1 MARAIRC
8 SRRGWMAIAFLV
20 ARWISTSYV
29 PSWWQQ
35 GWPQEHL
42 DSVAEGELLAPLADL
57 LMPQMPIRELFR
69 IFPAPEDWGGVSLQ
83 PDLAA
88 HGVLRKKDAALFV
101 EYDGYYLHGEKAGVA
116 RDKAKNAA
124 LLAFAPEGS
133 LVIRISH
140 TTKRA
145 LRGNVLWMKVDPWRQ
160 GDRKTLSKT
169 LTIILQK
176 VMNAVG
182 ELLRPDV
189 LRRMQQAM
197 QLDMFPISARALD
210 FVNEAR
216 VRGCGNTTQE
226 IADFLVDTGFSIKDA
241 DLMLG
246 AGLNGKCI
254 KETLQPRIHWLL
266 CLGLTKGQVA
276 KAVAGF
282 PQLLGYSIE
291 QNLQPTEQWLLTL
304 GLTKGQVAKAIAG
317 FPPLLGCSIEQ
328 NLQPTVQWLLSLG
341 LTKGQVAKAVAGSP
355 QLLGC
360 SIEQNLQPTEQ
371 WLLTLGLTKG
381 QVAKA
386 VAGFPKLLGCS
397 IEQNL
402 QPTVQWLLSLGLT
415 KGQVAKAVAGFPP
428 LLGYSIEQN
437 LQPTVQWLLTLGLTK
452 GQVAKAVA
460 GFSPIAWMQH
470 WAKLAAH
477 SAMVTEL
484 GTHKGSSYKGRS
496 WFSPIAWLQHWA
508 KFAAHCAMAT
518 DLGINKGSS
527 CEGRSWFSQI
537 AWLQHWAKLAAHSA
551 MVTELGTHKGSSCE
565 GRSWFSPIAW
575 IQHWAKFAAHSAM
588 ATDLGINKGSSC
600 EGCSWFSPIAWLQHW
615 AKYETQV
622 CPATTYVRRWRNCK
636 HDFATTANP
645 WIQYDSP
652 YWTDAHSFRSQSDCQ
667 TALGH
672 GPDGGQLSKTFRRLM
687 LNFNVCLLRDAINLY
702 CIWLIFVT
710 CLYLF
715 GMLLVQFILWLSFS
729 LGQIQPNPSL
739 HALANGR

>member
-1 MARAIRC
+1 
-8 SRRGWMAIAFLV
+8 MAIAFLV
-20 ARWISTSYV
+20 AARWISTSYV

-69 IFPAPEDWGGVSLQ
+69 SFPAPEDWGGGSLQ

-101 EYDGYYLHGEKAGVA
+101 EYDGYYRHGEKAGVA
-116 RDKAKNAA
+116 RDKAKNGA

-176 VMNAVG
+176 GMNAVG

-197 QLDMFPISARALD
+197 QLYMFPISARALD

-226 IADFLVDTGFSIKDA
+226 ISYFLVDTGFSIQDA

-254 KETLQPRIHWLL
+254 KETLQPRIHWLMCL
-266 CLGLTKGQVA
+266 GLTKGQVAKVVAGSPKLLGCSIEQNLQPTVQWLLTLGLTKGQVA

-291 QNLQPTEQWLLTL
+291 QNLQPTVQWLLTL
-304 GLTKGQVAKAIAG
+304 GLTKGQVAKAVAG
-317 FPPLLGCSIEQ
+317 FPPLLGCSIEQNLQPTVQWLLTLGLTKGQVAKAVAGFTPLLGCSIEQ

-355 QLLGC
+355 QLLGY
-360 SIEQNLQPTEQ
+360 SIEQNLQPTVQWLLTLGLTKGQVAKAVAAFPPLLGCIIEQNLQPTVQ

-386 VAGFPKLLGCS
+386 VAGFPRLLGCS

-415 KGQVAKAVAGFPP
+415 KGQVAKAVAGSPP
-428 LLGYSIEQN
+428 LLGLSIEQN
-437 LQPTVQWLLTLGLTK
+437 LQPTVQWLLSLGLTK
-452 GQVAKAVA
+452 CQVAKVVA
-460 GFSPIAWMQH
+460 GFPQLLGCSVEQNMKPKYVLLLHTFGVEEIASMIVRQPQILGYSMTRLTERMH
-470 WAKLAAH
+470 ILSDRNLTAKLPSVMAL
-477 SAMVTEL
+477 TEAN
-484 GTHKGSSYKGRS
+484 
-496 WFSPIAWLQHWA
+496 FQ
-508 KFAAHCAMAT
+508 
-518 DLGINKGSS
+518 
-527 CEGRSWFSQI
+527 
-537 AWLQHWAKLAAHSA
+537 
-551 MVTELGTHKGSSCE
+551 
-565 GRSWFSPIAW
+565 
-575 IQHWAKFAAHSAM
+575 
-588 ATDLGINKGSSC
+588 
-600 EGCSWFSPIAWLQHW
+600 
-615 AKYETQV
+615 
-622 CPATTYVRRWRNCK
+622 RR
-636 HDFATTANP
+636 
-645 WIQYDSP
+645 
-652 YWTDAHSFRSQSDCQ
+652 
-667 TALGH
+667 
-672 GPDGGQLSKTFRRLM
+672 
-687 LNFNVCLLRDAINLY
+687 
-702 CIWLIFVT
+702 
-710 CLYLF
+710 F
-715 GMLLVQFILWLSFS
+715 GD
-729 LGQIQPNPSL
+729 
-739 HALANGR
+739 